1 VALAVLRTHTDA
13 VITRLQ
19 ALGVTVGDAQA
30 PTGNPPYVVV
40 YPVTGGDTYGPL
52 GAQNDDAELI
62 YQVTCVGTS
71 RQQAQWLADKAMGL
85 LSGITVT
92 GRSLPLVTVETVP
105 GVMRDDDVQP
115 PIFWAAPR
123 FRLFSTPS

>member
-1 VALAVLRTHTDA
+1 VPVPVLRTHTAA

-30 PTGNPPYVVV
+30 PNMAPPYVVV
-40 YPVTGGDTYGPL
+40 YQIAGGDTYGPL

-71 RQQAQWLADKAMGL
+71 REQAQWLVDKTLGL
-85 LSGITVT
+85 LSGISVS
-92 GRSLPLVTVETVP
+92 GRSLPLVTVEMVP
-105 GVMRDDDVQP
+105 GIQRDDKVSP
-115 PIFWAAPR
+115 PVFWATPR